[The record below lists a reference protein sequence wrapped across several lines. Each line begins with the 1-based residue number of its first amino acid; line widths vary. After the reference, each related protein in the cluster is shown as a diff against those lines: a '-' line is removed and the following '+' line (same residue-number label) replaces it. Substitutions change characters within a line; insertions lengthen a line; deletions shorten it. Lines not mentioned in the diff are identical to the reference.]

1 VPAAEPFIWMRP
13 ERAGRG
19 PRPAHSRDEIAAAA
33 VRIADADGLD
43 AVSMRRVAA
52 EISAST
58 MALYNYVNGKED
70 LLDLMIDAVSAE
82 YQLPA
87 GPLGDWRGVLLA
99 LARQGRAIA
108 LRHPWL
114 PRALT
119 QRPAVALMGPNALR
133 YTEFILT
140 AVNGVLDASTA
151 MELIGL
157 LTAVVHSY
165 VQSELAQS
173 EAERQAGLS
182 ADEFQA
188 SMAAYLGRVIAS
200 GRYPRFTQ
208 VVMEGASTPPPNAD
222 AIFERAVNRL
232 LDGFSTRPDAGPR
245 SAKAS

>member
-13 ERAGRG
+13 ERAARG

-52 EISAST
+52 EIGAST

-82 YQLPA
+82 YELPN
-87 GPLGDWRGVLLA
+87 GPLGDWRGVLVA

-108 LRHPWL
+108 RRHPWL

-133 YTEFILT
+133 YAEFILT
-140 AVNGVLDASTA
+140 AVEGVLDGSSA
-151 MELIGL
+151 MELVGM

-173 EAERQAGLS
+173 EAERQAGVS
-182 ADEFQA
+182 AEQFQA
-188 SMAAYLGRVIAS
+188 RMATYLGRVIAS

-208 VVMEGASTPPPNAD
+208 VVMEGAAAPPPDPD
-222 AIFERAVNRL
+222 AIFERMVNRL
-232 LDGFSTRPDAGPR
+232 LDGFTPR
-245 SAKAS
+245 S